1 MSKNSSSLFK
11 CLCCI
16 ILMQIVCTLS
26 LQAQIQPPEN
36 WQHLDP
42 VRDQVNGISLEKA
55 YAILPQSNPKPVV
68 VAIID
73 SGVDLNHEDLKYNI
87 WVNHNELPGNGI
99 DDDGNGY
106 IDDVNGWNFIGGQ
119 NGQNVNHETLEITR
133 LYGKLKGKWEG
144 LHPDFVKKK
153 DLTEYQ
159 LYLHAKSEV
168 EKNREKLIKALKPI
182 ETEEQIILS
191 AFDAIRTHLKTDSVN
206 IEQVKGI
213 DETSSPL
220 LALGRQII
228 VGLEDSEF
236 EFKTYSEIEE
246 IAKEE
251 YALKT
256 ENYRTKL
263 DYSFNH
269 EYNSRESIV
278 GDNYSDSYE
287 RLYGNNDV
295 KGPDSFH
302 GTHVAGIVA
311 ANRSNDLGVN
321 GVTNSALIMSIR
333 TVPDGDERDK
343 DVANAIR
350 YAVDNGASIINMSFG
365 KYYSWDKAAVDA
377 AIKHAEKN
385 DVLIIHAAGNNA
397 NDNDAKVHYPTDK
410 YDKKWFLGR
419 KGAKNWIEVGALSW
433 QQTEKAVASFSN
445 YGLADVDVFASGVA
459 IKSTAP
465 DDNYA
470 IASGT
475 SMAAPVVAGVAAL
488 LRAHFPQL
496 SAAQIKSIL
505 VASSIKPNYQVSL
518 PGNGRLVN
526 MSDISVS
533 GGMIN
538 AFTAVQMAM
547 KTKGK
552 IKIKREVLRP

>member
-1 MSKNSSSLFK
+1 MNSST
-11 CLCCI
+11 
-16 ILMQIVCTLS
+16 VA
-26 LQAQIQPPEN
+26 AQIQPPEN

-55 YAILPQSNPKPVV
+55 IAILPQSVAKPVV

-73 SGVDLNHEDLKYNI
+73 SGVDVHHDDLKDNI
-87 WVNHNELPGNGI
+87 WINADEIPDNGI
-99 DDDGNGY
+99 DDDRNGY
-106 IDDVNGWNFIGGQ
+106 IDDIHGWNFIGGKD
-119 NGQNVNHETLEITR
+119 GQNVNHETLEITR
-133 LYGKLKGKWEG
+133 LYGKLKDQWEG
-144 LHPDFVKKK
+144 VHPDYVRKK
-153 DLTEYQ
+153 DWDEYQ
-159 LYLHAKSEV
+159 LFLHAKSEV
-168 EKNREKLIKALKPI
+168 EKNRDKLLKALKPI

-191 AFDAIRTHLKTDSVN
+191 AFQAIRSYLKTDSVD
-206 IEQVKGI
+206 IVQVKKI
-213 DETSSPL
+213 KESDSPL

-228 VGLEDSEF
+228 VGLEASEF
-236 EFKTYSEIEE
+236 EFATYSKIEA

-256 ENYRTKL
+256 ANYRTKL

-278 GDNYSDSYE
+278 GDNYSDSFE
-287 RLYGNNDV
+287 QFYGNNDV

-311 ANRSNDLGVN
+311 ANRTNDMGVN
-321 GVTNSALIMSIR
+321 GVTNDALIMSIR

-365 KYYSWDKAAVDA
+365 KYYSWDKTAVDA
-377 AIKHAEKN
+377 AIKHAEKH
-385 DVLIIHAAGNNA
+385 DVLIVHAAGNNA
-397 NDNDAKVHYPTDK
+397 NDNDTKVHYPTDAF
-410 YDKKWFLGR
+410 DKKWILSR

-433 QQTEKAVASFSN
+433 HQTEKAVASFSN
-445 YGLADVDVFASGVA
+445 YGKMDVDVFAAGAA

-465 DDNYA
+465 DNNYA
-470 IASGT
+470 VASGT

-488 LRAHFPQL
+488 LRAHFPEL
-496 SAAQIKSIL
+496 TAAQVKSIL
-505 VASSIKPNYQVSL
+505 IESSIRPSYKVSL
-518 PGNGRLVN
+518 PGNGKLVH
-526 MSDISVS
+526 MSEISVA

-538 AFTAVQMAM
+538 ALTAVKLAM
-547 KTKGK
+547 KTEGK
-552 IKIKREVLRP
+552 MNKKKDRP